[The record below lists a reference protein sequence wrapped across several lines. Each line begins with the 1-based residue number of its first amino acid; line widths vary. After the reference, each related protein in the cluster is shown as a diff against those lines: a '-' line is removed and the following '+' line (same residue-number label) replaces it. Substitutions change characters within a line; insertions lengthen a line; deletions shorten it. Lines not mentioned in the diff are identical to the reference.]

1 MLGRL
6 FLLFTV
12 VPLVELALLIRVGR
26 WLGALPTVGLV
37 AATGLAGAWLARRE
51 STRSWSAVRDEL
63 AAGRVPGE
71 ELLHTLFIVLAGA
84 LLVTPGVLTD
94 VIGLLALVRPVRA
107 LGVEAARARLARGLE
122 QGTVQFFH
130 AGPFSGSD
138 DAPTAGGPGNGPG
151 STADGGD
158 DEEDGWHR
166 RPAREEPDTG
176 DGDPP
181 EGRTGRIVDV

>member
-12 VPLVELALLIRVGR
+12 VPLLELALLIRVGR

-51 STRSWSAVRDEL
+51 STRSWRAVRDEL

-94 VIGLLALVRPVRA
+94 VVGLLALVRPVRA

-122 QGTVQFFH
+122 EGTVRIFH
-130 AGPFSGSD
+130 AGPFGSSGDGPPGGASD
-138 DAPTAGGPGNGPG
+138 GEPSAGE
-151 STADGGD
+151 
-158 DEEDGWHR
+158 EEDGWHR
-166 RPAREEPDTG
+166 RPSPEEAGG
-176 DGDPP
+176 DDEGSP
-181 EGRTGRIVDV
+181 EGRPGRIVDV

>member
-1 MLGRL
+1 VLGRL

-51 STRSWSAVRDEL
+51 STRSWRAVRDEL

-94 VIGLLALVRPVRA
+94 VVGLLALVRPVRA

-122 QGTVQFFH
+122 EGTVRFFH
-130 AGPFSGSD
+130 AGPFGASD
-138 DAPTAGGPGNGPG
+138 DAPPGGAPDRGPAAGP
-151 STADGGD
+151 D
-158 DEEDGWHR
+158 DEEEDGWHR
-166 RPAREEPDTG
+166 RPSPEAPGDDDEGPTEERP
-176 DGDPP
+176 
-181 EGRTGRIVDV
+181 GRVVDV

>member
-51 STRSWSAVRDEL
+51 STRSWRAVRDEL

-94 VIGLLALVRPVRA
+94 VVGLLALIRPVRA

-122 QGTVQFFH
+122 EGTVRFFH
-130 AGPFSGSD
+130 AGPFGSSGD
-138 DAPTAGGPGNGPG
+138 GPPGGTPDGEPAAGER
-151 STADGGD
+151 
-158 DEEDGWHR
+158 DEDEDGWHR
-166 RPAREEPDTG
+166 RPS
-176 DGDPP
+176 P
-181 EGRTGRIVDV
+181 EGGGEDDEGSPEGQPGRIVDV